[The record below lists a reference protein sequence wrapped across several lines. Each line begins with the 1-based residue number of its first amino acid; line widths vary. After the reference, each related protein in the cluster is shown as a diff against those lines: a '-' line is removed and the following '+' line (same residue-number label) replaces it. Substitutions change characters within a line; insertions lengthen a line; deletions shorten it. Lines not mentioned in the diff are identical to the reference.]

1 MALAVQSTADRTYWS
16 TVEQVTSVERG
27 VRLVWH
33 AVALH
38 EGAPATTTLCRWQYR
53 ADSLDTSRPWHK
65 TVWAFRC
72 PTCERLV
79 SERGRSDRI
88 ADGRWPYGGDAIWD

>member
-1 MALAVQSTADRTYWS
+1 MALAVHSTTDGNYWS

-27 VRLVWH
+27 VRRVWH
-33 AVALH
+33 AVALD

-53 ADSLDTSRPWHK
+53 ADALNTSRPWHT
-65 TVWAFRC
+65 TVWAYRC

-79 SERGRSDRI
+79 GERGGSDPV
-88 ADGRWPYGGDAIWD
+88 ADGQWPIGGDAIWD